1 MDDSKPT
8 AAHLF
13 MITHAEVETGAELR
27 HPVGFRHAI
36 EALEDVQGLGEMQKI
51 VLRELGGKDG
61 EVGILILKPMS
72 KAYKGYLK
80 D

>member
-1 MDDSKPT
+1 MV
-8 AAHLF
+8 A
-13 MITHAEVETGAELR
+13 HAEVEAGAELR
-27 HPVGFRHAI
+27 HPVGFRHAV
-36 EALEDVQGLGEMQKI
+36 EALEDVQSLGEMQKV
-51 VLRELGGKDG
+51 VLRELGGEDG